1 MIAGQEV
8 PATDAT
14 SPSATAG
21 RADADDT
28 QVAAT
33 EIAETAASPTSADIQ
48 PPPVASEQVL
58 QLSPSRGDIPKL
70 LNPAQVFQSPT
81 QTNVSQQV
89 IGATDENGRF
99 FLFSTP
105 GAGDQAQQ
113 QQQPTPM
120 PMPMPMPQPVSADDM
135 VGRTAVP
142 SIIPGVQ
149 FAQAQ
154 TGGQFYLMVP
164 ASSQPGT
171 QETTVTASGAAAQAH
186 RAIAPRG
193 GEIGNVS
200 VTMKAP
206 SVSKNMRDDRRRSTH
221 NEVERRRRDKINA
234 WITELTKLIP
244 DCQEDTSKQGQS
256 KGGVLA
262 KTVDYV
268 QELQS
273 NNTRMLQMLQDHEQV
288 MMEKQ
293 MLKARL
299 SDLEKEN
306 TILKNKLGEMGVEI
320 ITQPQTVTTM
330 EVISTSEQA

>member
-154 TGGQFYLMVP
+154 TGKDGVLFLFLFFLVLMLRGVAFLMMVFFRRP
-164 ASSQPGT
+164 VLSHGAGLFAAGNSRNDGDGEWRCCAST
-171 QETTVTASGAAAQAH
+171 QGYCAKG
-186 RAIAPRG
+186 
-193 GEIGNVS
+193 
-200 VTMKAP
+200 
-206 SVSKNMRDDRRRSTH
+206 RRNWKCICY
-221 NEVERRRRDKINA
+221 NESAKCVKEYERRQEKVNA
-234 WITELTKLIP
+234 
-244 DCQEDTSKQGQS
+244 
-256 KGGVLA
+256 
-262 KTVDYV
+262 
-268 QELQS
+268 
-273 NNTRMLQMLQDHEQV
+273 
-288 MMEKQ
+288 
-293 MLKARL
+293 
-299 SDLEKEN
+299 
-306 TILKNKLGEMGVEI
+306 
-320 ITQPQTVTTM
+320 
-330 EVISTSEQA
+330 